1 MGGVIGKVR
10 VVLSIVFVCFF
21 MLALK
26 AHAVEVRLGILHG
39 DVELFSYE
47 IGLVR
52 MALDHADGDHDLKL
66 VELRNVPQARVMAML
81 QNNHDLNTFI
91 TGYSEERE
99 KKLLQVDIP
108 VTRGLLGHRVFMVRK
123 GNETLLQDVKTLEAL
138 KKIRMGSGVDW
149 MDTKVLESAGFDVV
163 TSTYQNLWLMLEGRR
178 FEAFNRGIG
187 EVVYEYERIM
197 AQNRPLSLDPHVMI
211 SYPFDAFIYVNP
223 QNDAIHRVLSQGLE
237 RAYKSGAFLNYF
249 RNHETVKRMV
259 KLIKPTERVHI
270 RLPNPH
276 ISDRVKKI
284 LPQYWHGFSAVN

>member
-1 MGGVIGKVR
+1 MGGFIRKIGVAFSVAMIGFL
-10 VVLSIVFVCFF
+10 VV
-21 MLALK
+21 APK

-47 IGLVR
+47 IGLVQ
-52 MALDHADGDHDLKL
+52 MALDYADGDHVLTL
-66 VELRNVPQARVMAML
+66 LELRNVPQARVMAML
-81 QNNHDLNTFI
+81 ENNRNLNTFI

-99 KKLLQVDIP
+99 QKLLQVDIP
-108 VTRGLLGHRVFMVRK
+108 VTRGLLGHRVFMVHK
-123 GNETLLQDVKTLEAL
+123 SNANLFENVKTLKDL
-138 KKIRMGSGVDW
+138 KQISMGSGVDW
-149 MDTKVLESAGFDVV
+149 MDTKVLENAGFNVV
-163 TSTYQNLWLMLEGRR
+163 TSTYKNLWQMLEGQR

-187 EVVYEYERIM
+187 EVVYEYERIV
-197 AQNRPLSLDPHVMI
+197 AQNRSLSLDQHVMI

-223 QNDAIHRVLSQGLE
+223 QNHKIHRVLSQGLK
-237 RAYKSGAFLNYF
+237 RAYESGAFLNYF

-284 LPQYWHGFSAVN
+284 LPQYWHRFSAVN